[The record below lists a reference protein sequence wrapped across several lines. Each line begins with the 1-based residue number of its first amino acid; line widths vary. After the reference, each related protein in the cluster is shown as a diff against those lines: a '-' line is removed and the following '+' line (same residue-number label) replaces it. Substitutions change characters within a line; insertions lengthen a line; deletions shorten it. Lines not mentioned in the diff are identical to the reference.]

1 MSKNTNKSY
10 AVVFTYSFDD
20 ESSVYTFATEEQA
33 RKFLDDS
40 YAEELRIEKE
50 ENGWDSEGEMLSE
63 NHYIITS
70 HFGDYDDVTDF
81 YFANIYN

>member
-1 MSKNTNKSY
+1 MSKNANKSY

-33 RKFLDDS
+33 MKFLDDS
-40 YAEELRIEKE
+40 YAEELRIDTD
-50 ENGWDSEGEMLSE
+50 ENGWYSEGEKLSE
-63 NHYIITS
+63 NHYTITN
-70 HFGDYDDVTDF
+70 HFDDHDDVTDF